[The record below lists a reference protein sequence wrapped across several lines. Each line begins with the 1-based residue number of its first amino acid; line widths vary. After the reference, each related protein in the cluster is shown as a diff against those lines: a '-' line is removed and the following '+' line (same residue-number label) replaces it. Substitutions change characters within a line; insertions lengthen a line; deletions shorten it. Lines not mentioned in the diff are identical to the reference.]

1 MKTMSHFTYIIL
13 LILTFPISVIGQSKS
28 KVFTQEEFIWF
39 VKNYHPISVQ
49 GELLL
54 EKGESSI
61 RKARGGFDP
70 YLYTSLDQK
79 NYDDKNYYSL
89 LSGGLKIP
97 TWYGIEIKTGY
108 DQNTGEFLD
117 PQNNVPPGG
126 LWYAGISVPIGQGL
140 FIDKRRAAL
149 KQADLYAQ
157 STESER
163 QKLMN
168 DLYFEAIK
176 TYWYWVTAWNQYQI
190 YEESVELAM
199 TRFEAVKQSY
209 FLGDKPA
216 IDTLEAFIQVQNR
229 QMNRNEYQLEYQN
242 ISLDLSNFL
251 WFENNTP
258 LVISDSLRPPAAVD
272 IELAASMSSDSLQ
285 SVLRRL
291 ADLHPDMQL
300 YQYKLASM
308 EVEERLKKE
317 ALKPTLNLNYNA
329 ITEPLGTDPLGGFSA
344 QNYKWGFE
352 FSFPIFLRSQRG
364 ELQLT
369 QLKIRDTQLAQQQK
383 LLELYN
389 KMLSYYNEQENLKGQ
404 VALFFDTVNNYDA
417 LLQGERKKFDGGESA
432 LFLVNSRETNLIQ
445 AKVKL
450 VELIAKY
457 NISNVG
463 LIWATGTLFTI

>member
-1 MKTMSHFTYIIL
+1 MKTMRYFTSLFL
-13 LILTFPISVIGQSKS
+13 LILSFPFCIMGQSKS
-28 KVFTQEEFIWF
+28 KVFTQDEFIWF
-39 VKNYHPISVQ
+39 VKNYHPIAVQ

-54 EKGESSI
+54 NKGESSI

-108 DQNTGEFLD
+108 DQNTGEYLD

-149 KQADLYAQ
+149 KQAELYAQ

-168 DLYFEAIK
+168 DLYFDAMK

-190 YEESVELAM
+190 YEESVELAE

-229 QMNRNEYQLEYQN
+229 LMNRNEYQLEYQN
-242 ISLDLSNFL
+242 ISLELSNFL

-258 LVISDSLRPPAAVD
+258 LVIGDSLRPPAITD
-272 IELAASMSSDSLQ
+272 IELAVSMSSDSLS
-285 SVLRRL
+285 SVLKRL
-291 ADLHPDMQL
+291 ADLHPEMQL

-308 EVEERLKKE
+308 EVEERLKRE

-329 ITEPLGTDPLGGFSA
+329 ITEPVGSNIFSGFSS

-364 ELQLT
+364 DLQLT
-369 QLKIRDTQLAQQQK
+369 RSKIRDTELAQQQK

-389 KMLSYYNEQENLKGQ
+389 KMLSYYNEQENLKAQ

-417 LLQGERKKFDGGESA
+417 LLKGERRKFDGGESA

-445 AKVKL
+445 ARVKL

>member
-1 MKTMSHFTYIIL
+1 MKTISYFSSLFLFIL
-13 LILTFPISVIGQSKS
+13 SFPFIVSGQSS
-28 KVFTQEEFIWF
+28 SNIFTQEEFIWF

-54 EKGESSI
+54 EKGESAV

-79 NYDDKNYYSL
+79 NFDDKNYYSL
-89 LSGGLKIP
+89 LSSGLKIP

-117 PQNNVPPGG
+117 PQNNLPPGG

-149 KQADLYAQ
+149 KQADFYAQ

-163 QKLMN
+163 QKLIN
-168 DLYFEAIK
+168 DLYFDAMK
-176 TYWYWVTAWNQYQI
+176 TYWYWVAAWNQYKI

-209 FLGDKPA
+209 FLGDLPA

-251 WFENNTP
+251 WYEDNTP
-258 LVISDSLRPPAAVD
+258 LVISDSLRPPSVAD
-272 IELAASMSSDSLQ
+272 IELASSMSSDSLKT
-285 SVLRRL
+285 VLKRL
-291 ADLHPDMQL
+291 ADLHPEMQL

-308 EVEERLKKE
+308 EVEARLKRE
-317 ALKPTLNLNYNA
+317 ALKPKLNLNYNA
-329 ITEPLGTDPLGGFSA
+329 ITEPLGSDPLGGFSA

-369 QLKIRDTQLAQQQK
+369 KLKIRDTELEQQQK

-389 KMLSYYNEQENLKGQ
+389 KMLSYYNEQENLKAQ
-404 VALFFDTVNNYDA
+404 VALFIETVNNYDA
-417 LLQGERKKFDGGESA
+417 LLQGERQKFDGGESA
-432 LFLVNSRETNLIQ
+432 LFLVNSREINLIQ

-450 VELIAKY
+450 VELVAKY

-463 LIWATGTLFTI
+463 LIWSTGTLFTL